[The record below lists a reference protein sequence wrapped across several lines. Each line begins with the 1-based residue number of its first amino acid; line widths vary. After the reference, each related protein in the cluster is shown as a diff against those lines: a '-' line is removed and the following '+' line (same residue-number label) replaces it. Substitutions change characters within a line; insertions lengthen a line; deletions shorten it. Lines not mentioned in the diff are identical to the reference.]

1 VFAPFLFSN
10 YDLNDKLISMYSY
23 RIEQAIRAASVLHK
37 DQLRKGSMPFPYIT
51 HLMATALTLLD
62 YTDDEDVIIS
72 ALLHD
77 AIEDTDY
84 TIDELQE
91 DFGVKVREIV
101 ETVTEPKRD
110 GEKKL
115 TWREQKMVY
124 VKQLKKGPK
133 EALLVAAADKIHNFR
148 TIVEDYT
155 DDYQRYVQD
164 FGKNF
169 DDRLEV
175 YQDISDV
182 IDNRLD
188 SPIKDEFKHVFTE
201 YKEFLYKI
209 KDIDEGLL

>member
-1 VFAPFLFSN
+1 
-10 YDLNDKLISMYSY
+10 MYSY
-23 RIEQAIRAASVLHK
+23 RIEQAIRAASILHK
-37 DQLRKGSMPFPYIT
+37 DQFRKGSMPFPYVT
-51 HLMATALTLLD
+51 HLIATAFTLLD
-62 YTDDEDVIIS
+62 YTDDEDVIVS

-84 TIDELQE
+84 TLDELQE
-91 DFGVKVREIV
+91 DFGGRVREIV

-124 VKQLKKGPK
+124 VRQLKKGPK

-155 DDYQRYVQD
+155 DNYDRYVQD

-169 DDRLEV
+169 DDRLEI
-175 YQDISDV
+175 YQEVHDV
-182 IDNRLD
+182 INSRLD
-188 SPIKDEFKHVFTE
+188 SSIKTEFNHVFTE

-209 KDIDEGLL
+209 KDIDEGLV